1 MVLGNWIHFFILLLK
16 IVSNSSFQRNFRI
29 KTQRQTNHVVFAN
42 PVNADGNRYRGLAT
56 EEEAFMWF
64 DEAVLRICAGTGGE
78 GSNSFKFGK
87 MGQRLGTILLV
98 FSSCSLQTYIKV
110 CSLFSYQGPTGGS
123 GGNGGNVVLVAD
135 EGFNTLFRFKGRA
148 DFKAEEGANGDNC
161 FANGR
166 YGSDCFISVPPGT
179 IVKDNT
185 TNYIIGALKY
195 PGDKLVVAKGGRGG
209 TGNAA
214 VSLKASTSKRLGR
227 RPSPQQSP
235 QRGESRCLK
244 LELQLVADLG
254 LVGVPNAGKSSLL
267 NALTNARPKIAAYP
281 FTTIVPN
288 LGVCDV
294 DALTH
299 RPFDSSYAGL
309 DTELSCSADTLDS
322 TCQGSGA
329 PVSGGTYTNTNTNT
343 YTYTGSSGAA
353 GAGAGA
359 GTRWTRRQQSSA
371 RIGTR
376 TLVLADIP
384 GLLPGAHRG
393 VGLGRGFLRHIERCS
408 AILHVVDGD
417 SADPVGDYNAINREL
432 LLYSPAL
439 AAKPQVVVL
448 TKADLPG
455 VAARQQLVL
464 QQLRGAMSHA
474 RLLTVSATQQTGL
487 VDLVTKT
494 AAFLDKIKLDSD
506 REMEHC
512 SVIQR
517 CASEETMNLPQEK
530 NCRRQ

>member
-1 MVLGNWIHFFILLLK
+1 
-16 IVSNSSFQRNFRI
+16 
-29 KTQRQTNHVVFAN
+29 
-42 PVNADGNRYRGLAT
+42 
-56 EEEAFMWF
+56 
-64 DEAVLRICAGTGGE
+64 
-78 GSNSFKFGK
+78 
-87 MGQRLGTILLV
+87 
-98 FSSCSLQTYIKV
+98 
-110 CSLFSYQGPTGGS
+110 
-123 GGNGGNVVLVAD
+123 
-135 EGFNTLFRFKGRA
+135 
-148 DFKAEEGANGDNC
+148 
-161 FANGR
+161 
-166 YGSDCFISVPPGT
+166 VPPGT

-288 LGVCDV
+288 LGVCDI

-299 RPFDSSYAGL
+299 RHFDSSYAGM
-309 DTELSCSADTLDS
+309 DMELSCGADTLDNV
-322 TCQGSGA
+322 CQ
-329 PVSGGTYTNTNTNT
+329 
-343 YTYTGSSGAA
+343 GSSGAA

-359 GTRWTRRQQSSA
+359 GTRWTRRQQPSA
-371 RIGTR
+371 HIGTR

-408 AILHVVDGD
+408 AILHVVGGD